1 MTLTMTKKISLD
13 KIKAIRSIRAGTTI
27 DDICARYG
35 IQNENLKS
43 LEASY
48 RTVPDE
54 ILAHIETVLIDHE
67 KMRRL
72 VADLVPD
79 LRA

>member
-1 MTLTMTKKISLD
+1 MKKKISLD
-13 KIKAIRSIRAGTTI
+13 KIRAIRSIRAGTAI
-27 DDICARYG
+27 EDICARCG
-35 IQNENLKS
+35 IQKENLRL